1 MEDKIKIKLKLL
13 RNSFIAITFIA
24 GLLTIVFIG
33 KLNTLNT
40 CKQAVIYVNSRTL
53 CQIHGIDKDKCKIKA
68 DYCGEK
74 DGFYHIKINKNGK
87 IEEEYINKNA
97 VELITFLGKK

>member
-13 RNSFIAITFIA
+13 RDSLIVITFIT

-33 KLNTLNT
+33 KLNT
-40 CKQAVIYVNSRTL
+40 CKQVVIYINSKAL
-53 CQIHGIDKDKCKIKA
+53 CQMHGINKNKCKIKA

-74 DGFYHIKINKNGK
+74 DGFYRIKINKNGK
-87 IEEEYINKNA
+87 TEEEYINKNA
-97 VELITFLGKK
+97 VDLITFKNKGK